1 MPRFV
6 VNRFTGTLL
15 YDITQVHDRNPIR
28 DVFYNREIV
37 SDEQVCQFKFFLQI
51 HEQVQDLAMD

>member
-1 MPRFV
+1 M
-6 VNRFTGTLL
+6 VNGFTGTLL

-51 HEQVQDLAMD
+51 HEQVQDLALD